1 MGPNNV
7 RHSGSESDT
16 HSHSESVGLEAGPQP
31 GARMNADRG
40 HEHSTTYDWQETERT
55 RRVEATK
62 IHDRTGL
69 RVIKFEP
76 WNADSRRDPAWGK
89 FFYHSRLVLAVPL
102 ESRRHKHR
110 SLVQGVYRVALCPK
124 LLHQYIVILK
134 VSLFPSGG
142 DISRV

>member
-7 RHSGSESDT
+7 RHSGSESNT
-16 HSHSESVGLEAGPQP
+16 HSRSESVGLEAGPQT

-76 WNADSRRDPAWGK
+76 WNPDSQWDPAWGE
-89 FFYHSRLVLAVPL
+89 FSYHSRLVLAVPL
-102 ESRRHKHR
+102 ESRHHKHR
-110 SLVQGVYRVALCPK
+110 SLVQGVYRFALCPK
-124 LLHQYIVILK
+124 LSHQYIVILK

-142 DISRV
+142 DINRI